1 MTIPPED
8 DFRRLGTQR
17 FADEL
22 EPLEDPAAKLAPLPD
37 PWVAPDGEP
46 ISSHPSHLLARE
58 AQPSLV
64 SSGWNELDA
73 QAFISHLDRK
83 ALHASRDRNFTH
95 AWIKPHH
102 RQPPRRLPD
111 PPTVPPHQ
119 SHPTHPLTARG
130 PDPPAADHRI
140 SHRH

>member
-8 DFRRLGTQR
+8 DFRRLGNQR

-58 AQPSLV
+58 AQPYLV
-64 SSGWNELDA
+64 SAGWNELDA
-73 QAFISHLDRK
+73 QTFVSHLGRK
-83 ALHASRDRNFTH
+83 ALHASRDRNFKNEIGRAH
-95 AWIKPHH
+95 
-102 RQPPRRLPD
+102 
-111 PPTVPPHQ
+111 V
-119 SHPTHPLTARG
+119 
-130 PDPPAADHRI
+130 
-140 SHRH
+140 